1 MWCTGARVRRH
12 TAASS
17 MHPLDAP
24 RFLHCRPSRRPAMGG
39 WNSHDDSLELW
50 NSGEL
55 QTTHIRINRS
65 FQAAIMVN
73 ALPKRVWVKI
83 GVPTM
88 GSTLWYHTKLSK
100 HDQNPQEIYIF
111 WCFLCVCVGFN
122 LQKSCQSLIH
132 FDP

>member
-83 GVPTM
+83 GYQQWEVPYGTIQSFLNM
-88 GSTLWYHTKLSK
+88 TKIRKKSTY
-100 HDQNPQEIYIF
+100 F
-111 WCFLCVCVGFN
+111 GVFCVCVWV
-122 LQKSCQSLIH
+122 LIFKNH
-132 FDP
+132 ARV

>member
-1 MWCTGARVRRH
+1 
-12 TAASS
+12 
-17 MHPLDAP
+17 
-24 RFLHCRPSRRPAMGG
+24 MGG

-55 QTTHIRINRS
+55 QTTHIRITRS

-83 GVPTM
+83 GYQQWEVPYGTVQ
-88 GSTLWYHTKLSK
+88 SFLNIIKIRK
-100 HDQNPQEIYIF
+100 IYTIF
-111 WCFLCVCVGFN
+111 WIILVFVGFN